1 MEHDIQDH
9 IMKLDLEAL
18 GKLMTSYIRGDQ
30 FNEGLF
36 IHAIL
41 KGHITQ
47 LASRDGKNYFFDI

>member
-1 MEHDIQDH
+1 
-9 IMKLDLEAL
+9 MKLDLEAL